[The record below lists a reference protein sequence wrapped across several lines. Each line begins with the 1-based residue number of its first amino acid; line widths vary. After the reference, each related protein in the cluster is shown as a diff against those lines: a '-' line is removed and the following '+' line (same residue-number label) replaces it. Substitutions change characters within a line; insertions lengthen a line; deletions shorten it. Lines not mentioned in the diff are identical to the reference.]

1 MPPVTIQEKTMWQ
14 HIERASRVV
23 LKGVIRT
30 YQILVSPVL
39 GNNCRFHPN
48 CSTYAIEAINQ
59 HGAMGGAW
67 LAVKRITRCH
77 PWHPGGFDPVPLP
90 DEPKKV
96 QNKPITLSSGG
107 VAGQ

>member
-14 HIERASRVV
+14 HIERASRIV
-23 LKGVIRT
+23 LKGIIRT
-30 YQILVSPVL
+30 YQILLSPVL

-90 DEPKKV
+90 DEPTKV

-107 VAGQ
+107 AARQ

>member
-1 MPPVTIQEKTMWQ
+1 MWKHIEKTVR
-14 HIERASRVV
+14 IV

-30 YQILVSPVL
+30 YQILLSPVL

-90 DEPKKV
+90 DEPTKV